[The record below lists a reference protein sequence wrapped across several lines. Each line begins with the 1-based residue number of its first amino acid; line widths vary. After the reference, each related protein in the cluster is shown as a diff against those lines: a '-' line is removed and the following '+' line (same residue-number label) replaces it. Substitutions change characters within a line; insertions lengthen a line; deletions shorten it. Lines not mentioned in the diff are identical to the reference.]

1 MMTEK
6 SINGKKSERCT
17 DGRHGSEAAIRPAA
31 LRRALSTVV
40 ASVRGLAF
48 ALRSRA
54 QVNMP
59 RSKRKSSEPIAA
71 ATSGLHAASR
81 DDAALHGGPSEIVSR
96 VSDAGEA
103 LFAAAPWRGLP
114 EGEAL
119 VGLTIPRYGVRDWV
133 VTIIGARGL
142 EPGLLLFRSMG
153 DFEAYTRAA
162 SSNRGRGVM
171 ARMPSFLAFHYMD
184 DPRRLGPAGR
194 GGGARGR
201 TLKSAA
207 LTPLIQNFS
216 RDRAPSTPTNEEI
229 EVVLA
234 AAHAFAEPRGWAA
247 IFARAKRDR
256 RASHAE
262 VSVSGRGVPTAVH
275 LVAPFDHLER
285 VLAENATHEPA
296 PEALGAGGEPA
307 LAELQPSIVAPSP
320 FEEVS
325 AEAAALVE
333 AFLALEDEDDELDA
347 AAVVPLEH
355 RLFDMFLAAPEGAHL
370 ETVRAAEVL
379 LEFGRSHFGVSVFS
393 IESSQL
399 EEIVFEILPRKV
411 MLDPGDA
418 RPIIEELRAFYRYL
432 GRAFALPQAGEC
444 LEAIGPGAEEELED
458 ALGDTEGFGV
468 GKQILAAGAAAG
480 FDIDTEEGLLAWME
494 HVREHG
500 VPPGIRLPG
509 APPSPP
515 PPMGPSRADKQKT
528 KAKRKSAAAA
538 RKKNRPRR

>member
-1 MMTEK
+1 
-6 SINGKKSERCT
+6 
-17 DGRHGSEAAIRPAA
+17 
-31 LRRALSTVV
+31 
-40 ASVRGLAF
+40 
-48 ALRSRA
+48 
-54 QVNMP
+54 
-59 RSKRKSSEPIAA
+59 
-71 ATSGLHAASR
+71 
-81 DDAALHGGPSEIVSR
+81 
-96 VSDAGEA
+96 
-103 LFAAAPWRGLP
+103 
-114 EGEAL
+114 
-119 VGLTIPRYGVRDWV
+119 
-133 VTIIGARGL
+133 
-142 EPGLLLFRSMG
+142 
-153 DFEAYTRAA
+153 
-162 SSNRGRGVM
+162 
-171 ARMPSFLAFHYMD
+171 MPSFLAFHYLD
-184 DPRRLGPAGR
+184 DPLRLGPAGR

-201 TLKSAA
+201 TLQSAP

-256 RASHAE
+256 RALHAE
-262 VSVSGRGVPTAVH
+262 VSVSRRGVPTAVH
-275 LVAPFDHLER
+275 LVAPFEHLER
-285 VLAENATHEPA
+285 VLAEKATHEPA
-296 PEALGAGGEPA
+296 PEALGAVGEPA
-307 LAELQPSIVAPSP
+307 LAALQPSIVAPSP

-347 AAVVPLEH
+347 AAVVPLED
-355 RLFDMFLAAPEGAHL
+355 RLFDMFLAAPEGEHL
-370 ETVRAAEVL
+370 ETVRAAEVV
-379 LEFGRSHFGVSVFS
+379 LEFARSHFGVNVFS

-480 FDIDTEEGLLAWME
+480 FEVDTEEGLVAWME

-500 VPPGIRLPG
+500 LPPDIRLPG
-509 APPSPP
+509 APPSPSP
-515 PPMGPSRADKQKT
+515 IGPSRADKQKA
-528 KAKRKSAAAA
+528 KAKRKSAAA
-538 RKKNRPRR
+538 RKKNQPRR